1 MYEINESSPINLFSF
16 LKIIKRKLIINTDFD
31 KLEGEDSLISY
42 KNTAD
47 RLVYHIR
54 FHLAEGMVFN
64 FTNSK
69 KNIILKTSL
78 NNIWLFKSDMELIV
92 EDSIIVDNNST
103 KPTKQIVIKGILSD
117 KKIIRKWSLQ
127 KI

>member
-1 MYEINESSPINLFSF
+1 MI
-16 LKIIKRKLIINTDFD
+16 
-31 KLEGEDSLISY
+31 
-42 KNTAD
+42 
-47 RLVYHIR
+47 YHIR
-54 FHLAEGMVFN
+54 FHLAEDISYN

-69 KNIILKTSL
+69 KNIILRTSL

-103 KPTKQIVIKGILSD
+103 KPTKQIVIKGILYD